1 MVLNISELVGR
12 CFSSL
17 RENQMSSGTFWTPA
31 QKTELLAVKRD
42 DLLVGWQND
51 RQLEQRHSH
60 SRASIL

>member
-1 MVLNISELVGR
+1 
-12 CFSSL
+12 
-17 RENQMSSGTFWTPA
+17 MSSGTFWTPA